1 MAGELGKYCRPQS
14 IPISLKVMFKKIIRA
29 LVGPVSMLLAALVLM
44 SDFAGKSTGGMP
56 RFFIAGIII
65 FIGFLCGSLN
75 FFRFGKCIQNPLKEI
90 ANMLKKYE

>member
-1 MAGELGKYCRPQS
+1 MA
-14 IPISLKVMFKKIIRA
+14 MFKKIIRA

-44 SDFAGKSTGGMP
+44 SDFAGRSTGGVP

-65 FIGFLCGSLN
+65 FIGFLCSSHN
-75 FFRFGKCIQNPLKEI
+75 FSGLANAFKHPLKEI